1 MLVLCGRMLAIVL
14 YGPAEP
20 GSVRNEPECRLV
32 IEGRLIFAGRC
43 ASSSSSSLSVKSMTS
58 LAGRFEEVRGAE
70 EDDIEGSRDD
80 AGGVRNVV
88 GMLGWRRLES
98 LSVTRGGKVTVV
110 EGSWISR
117 KSSNSSSSSGGV
129 C

>member
-1 MLVLCGRMLAIVL
+1 MLALCGRMLAIVL
-14 YGPAEP
+14 YEPAEP

-70 EDDIEGSRDD
+70 EEEIEGSRDD

-110 EGSWISR
+110 EGS
-117 KSSNSSSSSGGV
+117 
-129 C
+129 